1 MFAVKF
7 TSRNEVTIPIVL
19 LVLTVF
25 WSLLLSSEEL
35 SDTVKQGISDPES
48 NLTCTH
54 PAAELLRTWNSRV
67 SGRLFCRRS
76 DKHNSQNGAV
86 LWVCLFARL
95 LPRSGKPPKLCY
107 LTATR
112 TRSYSNNHCLPD
124 SCTHSDLHNPAPILT
139 LGDISSRKWG

>member
-1 MFAVKF
+1 MTGISVGQRQLFRASFA
-7 TSRNEVTIPIVL
+7 TERPL
-19 LVLTVF
+19 
-25 WSLLLSSEEL
+25 
-35 SDTVKQGISDPES
+35 DTVKQGISCPKS

-95 LPRSGKPPKLCY
+95 LPRSGNSFESVLSRRHPHTFSVEHTLFPRDP
-107 LTATR
+107 APTR
-112 TRSYSNNHCLPD
+112 TFRI
-124 SCTHSDLHNPAPILT
+124 LHPFSVSGENSAEMGVVCQALY
-139 LGDISSRKWG
+139 W